1 MDTHAALDKGN
12 IGKMK
17 PFSVFQYDVL
27 SMNCQVTNMQWDVLN
42 IVWGDKNAVWG
53 DEHWDDKHAG

>member
-1 MDTHAALDKGN
+1 MLWTVEHTLLGMDTHAALDKGN

-27 SMNCQVTNMQWDVLN
+27 SMNCEVTNMQWDVLN
-42 IVWGDKNAVWG
+42 IV
-53 DEHWDDKHAG
+53 